1 MLAAVVIGVD
11 RVGGGLP
18 QLQAAAS
25 GAKEVAEWL
34 EENDYEVQLFTDREH
49 PVERRRVF
57 QAVEAFVDRGTVTRL
72 IVYFAG
78 HGFLKGPQDELW
90 LLSGAP
96 TDASEA
102 INLSS
107 SSATARYRGIPEVV
121 FISDACRVPPAGG
134 VLVGIS
140 GVSIFPNTAPSR
152 TKTKIDMYYATRP
165 GDPAYERTAS
175 EATSAH
181 GLFTKELREAHRAAP
196 QAALIEIGGRTY
208 VRNDWL
214 ESVLQDRVNQ
224 RAESISLKLTQEPD
238 IQIQIR
244 DGYIARNEASGAEQA
259 GYSPRPRAG
268 SGVWKSADAPPHP
281 LGTPRT
287 SAVEKRPRAVSGKVR
302 GSAKKP
308 PARPPRPPR
317 DQPEARP
324 LVIGTTVRANAQFQ
338 DRLRILRHGDIT
350 ARRVLGPEEY
360 NPSITCTGDTI
371 TSLVTAHDLETSW
384 RPRSG
389 KAVTIFSLK
398 GPASQVA
405 VQFQDG
411 TGMLVPILRDYAC
424 SIVRHE
430 GRTLAVSYTWLFGH
444 DAELA
449 ELRSEV
455 LGAATLGLLDRSE
468 SAMREL
474 ARRLRRAKRFDP
486 TLGLV
491 AALAYILAGDIEGAA
506 SVREYMR
513 QDLQADLFD
522 TWLLGG
528 GGDGPPIYPPL
539 PVLAQTW
546 SLLNILDAPVP
557 EDLKLLRRV
566 PGFWTVFEPESM
578 DTVKHL
584 AKNGMQEGSS

>member
-18 QLQAAAS
+18 QLHAAAS
-25 GAKEVAEWL
+25 GAKEIAEWL

-49 PVERRRVF
+49 PVERRQVF

-107 SSATARYRGIPEVV
+107 SSATARYRGIPEVI

-196 QAALIEIGGRTY
+196 HTALIEIGGRTY

-214 ESVLQDRVNQ
+214 ESVLRDRVNE

-244 DGYIARNEASGAEQA
+244 DGYIARNEVSDAGQV
-259 GYSPRPRAG
+259 GYSSRARAG
-268 SGVWKSADAPPHP
+268 SAVWKSADAPPHP
-281 LGTPRT
+281 LGTPRS
-287 SAVEKRPRAVSGKVR
+287 SAVKMRPGAVSGTVR
-302 GSAKKP
+302 ASAEKP
-308 PARPPRPPR
+308 PTRPPRPPR
-317 DQPEARP
+317 EPEVRS
-324 LVIGTTVRANAQFQ
+324 LVIGTTVRASAQFQ
-338 DRLRILRHGDIT
+338 DRLKILRHGDIS
-350 ARRVLGPEEY
+350 ARRILESEEY
-360 NPSITCTGDTI
+360 NSILTCTGDTI

-389 KAVTIFSLK
+389 KAVIIFSIM
-398 GPASQVA
+398 GPVSQVA

-430 GRTLAVSYTWLFGH
+430 GRTLSVSYTWLFGH

-486 TLGLV
+486 TLGMV
-491 AALAYILAGDIEGAA
+491 AALAYFLAGDIEGAA

-528 GGDGPPIYPPL
+528 GGDGPPIYPWL
-539 PVLAQTW
+539 PMLAQTW
-546 SLLNILDAPVP
+546 SLLNVLDAPVP

-584 AKNGMQEGSS
+584 AKNGMQEGWS

>member
-18 QLQAAAS
+18 QLHGAAS

-49 PVERRRVF
+49 PVERREVF

-102 INLSS
+102 INVSS
-107 SSATARYRGIPEVV
+107 SSATARYRGIPEVI

-214 ESVLQDRVNQ
+214 ENVLRDRVNE

-244 DGYIARNEASGAEQA
+244 DGYIARNEVSGAEQVR
-259 GYSPRPRAG
+259 YSSPPRAR
-268 SGVWKSADAPPHP
+268 SVAWKSADAPPHP
-281 LGTPRT
+281 LGTPRS
-287 SAVEKRPRAVSGKVR
+287 SAVEKRSRAVSGTVR
-302 GSAKKP
+302 ASTEKS
-308 PARPPRPPR
+308 PPRPPR
-317 DQPEARP
+317 EPEVRS
-324 LVIGTTVRANAQFQ
+324 LVIGTTVRASARFQ
-338 DRLRILRHGDIT
+338 DRLKILRRGDIT
-350 ARRVLGPEEY
+350 ARRILGSEEH
-360 NPSITCTGDTI
+360 NSIITCIGDTI

-389 KAVTIFSLK
+389 KTVIIFSFK

-444 DAELA
+444 DADLA

-468 SAMREL
+468 NAMREL
-474 ARRLRRAKRFDP
+474 ARRLRMAKRFDP
-486 TLGLV
+486 TLGMV
-491 AALAYILAGDIEGAA
+491 AALAYVLAGDIEGAA

-528 GGDGPPIYPPL
+528 GGDGPPIYPSL

-584 AKNGMQEGSS
+584 AKNGMREVWS